1 MVCFMEGVSVVG
13 CGGKACGGGA
23 AGGVGYCRELSVDIF
38 MYCRGMF

>member
-13 CGGKACGGGA
+13 CGGKACGGAG
-23 AGGVGYCRELSVDIF
+23 GGVGYCRELSVDIF